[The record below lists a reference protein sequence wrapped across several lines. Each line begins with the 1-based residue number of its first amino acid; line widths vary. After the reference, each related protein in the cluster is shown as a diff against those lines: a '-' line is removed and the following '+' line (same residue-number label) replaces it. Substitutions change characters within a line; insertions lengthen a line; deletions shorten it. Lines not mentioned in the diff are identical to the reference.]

1 MSKTSAG
8 AELWH
13 SSHRRQRGRC
23 TPSSPPLRSSGQRS
37 AQDTSQGIDQDSL
50 APPSQSRRA
59 ESTREMA
66 PGAPRAPPRCA
77 VTVPVSGLRFYRIP
91 PAPALGL
98 MAKFLAVPRCDAGV
112 RSTCDT
118 TDERRHPSRGCA
130 ACGASVGLCDCV
142 CDCVADSALASRALA
157 RLSRLGG
164 HTQGPHP
171 AALCGCLEVSHD
183 SCAVVSAPN

>member
-13 SSHRRQRGRC
+13 SSHRRQRAVH
-23 TPSSPPLRSSGQRS
+23 PVPLRLSHSGLRRLHRTPLS
-37 AQDTSQGIDQDSL
+37 TQGIDQDSL

-142 CDCVADSALASRALA
+142 CVADSALASRALA
-157 RLSRLGG
+157 RLSRL
-164 HTQGPHP
+164 
-171 AALCGCLEVSHD
+171 A
-183 SCAVVSAPN
+183 VSAATHPGPTPRRSVRLP